1 MAEFDDVK
9 LGDDDFPEADLPG
22 LPEQEPVPEPK
33 GKQPEPKPQAEEKG
47 KEEKDK
53 TPKRNYIILQEEILE
68 DGIKAYFE
76 VAKVEDANGANALR
90 KGFRLLLDAGKV
102 TDGGVFVAVSERVW
116 NPVPVKAATRERVA
130 ITVG

>member
-22 LPEQEPVPEPK
+22 LPEQEPVPE
-33 GKQPEPKPQAEEKG
+33 PQAEEKG